1 MTLNWQD
8 RYQPQREPDRI
19 LRRLTAHDIPAAI
32 DLQHSIGWHPQ
43 PVEWERALV
52 WSPDGCF
59 VLEEPDDGRIVGT
72 VGTTPYGTELGWIG
86 RLVVALDRQRRGLGQ
101 QLMRAALD
109 HLITRGTERI
119 MLDSTEVG
127 RGLYRRLGF
136 RELCKIE
143 KWEGKA
149 STYLG
154 PRARRMLPDD
164 IDALLALDT
173 VLFGIKRAHI
183 LTRLLEEFPDLAW
196 VDYADGRLEGYLLG
210 RRTTSGFYL
219 GPWMSWS
226 AASAERL
233 LLIALEQLQ
242 GQPIVIN
249 ISDQNVRSLLLARN
263 HNLKRTR
270 HCVRM
275 IYGDAQPVR
284 CQPLTELGITSLAT
298 G

>member
-8 RYQPQREPDRI
+8 RYQPLREPERI
-19 LRRLTAHDIPAAI
+19 LRRFTAHDIPAAVA
-32 DLQHSIGWHPQ
+32 LLHSVGWQSQ
-43 PVEWERALV
+43 PVEWERALA

-59 VLEEPDDGRIVGT
+59 VLEEPDDNRIVGT
-72 VGTTPYGTELGWIG
+72 IGTTPYGTELGWIG
-86 RLVVALDRQRRGLGQ
+86 RLVIAPDRQRHGLGQ

-109 HLITRGTERI
+109 HLIARGTERI
-119 MLDSTEVG
+119 MLDSTEAG

-154 PRARRMLPDD
+154 PRACRMRPSDV
-164 IDALLALDT
+164 DALLALDT
-173 VLFGIKRAHI
+173 VLFGIKRTPI

-196 VDYADGRLEGYLLG
+196 VDYVGGRLEGYLLG
-210 RRTTSGFYL
+210 RRMASGFYL

-242 GQPIVIN
+242 GQPITIN
-249 ISDQNVRSLLLARN
+249 IPDQNGRSLMLARN
-263 HNLKRTR
+263 HNLKRAR

-275 IYGDAQPVR
+275 IYGDEQPAHS
-284 CQPLTELGITSLAT
+284 QPLTELGITSFAT

>member
-8 RYQPQREPDRI
+8 RYQPLREPERI
-19 LRRLTAHDIPAAI
+19 LRRFTAHDIPAAVA
-32 DLQHSIGWHPQ
+32 LLHSVGWQSQ
-43 PVEWERALV
+43 PAEWERALT

-59 VLEEPDDGRIVGT
+59 VLEEPDDNRIIGT
-72 VGTTPYGTELGWIG
+72 IGTTPYGTELGWIG
-86 RLVVALDRQRRGLGQ
+86 RLVIAPDRQRRGLGQ

-109 HLITRGTERI
+109 YLIARGTERI
-119 MLDSTEVG
+119 MLDSTEAG

-154 PRARRMLPDD
+154 PRACRMRPSDV
-164 IDALLALDT
+164 DALLALDT
-173 VLFGIKRAHI
+173 VLFGIKRTHV

-196 VDYADGRLEGYLLG
+196 VDYAGGRLEGYLLG
-210 RRTTSGFYL
+210 RRTASGFYL

-242 GQPIVIN
+242 GQPITIN
-249 ISDQNVRSLLLARN
+249 IPDQNGRSLMLARN

-275 IYGDAQPVR
+275 IYGDAQPAHS
-284 CQPLTELGITSLAT
+284 QPLTELGITSFAT